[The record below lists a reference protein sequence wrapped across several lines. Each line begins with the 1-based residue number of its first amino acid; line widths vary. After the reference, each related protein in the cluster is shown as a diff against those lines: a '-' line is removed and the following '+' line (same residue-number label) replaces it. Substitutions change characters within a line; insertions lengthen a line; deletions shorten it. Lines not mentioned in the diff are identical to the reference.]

1 MSTIKS
7 FMEIK
12 GWQAARDLSREIFEL
27 TSIGPFSKD
36 FGLKD
41 QINRASGSVMDNIAE
56 GFDRG
61 GTREFLQFLSYS
73 RGSCG
78 EVRSQLFRAYDRKY
92 IDENVFLELEKR
104 TIEVGKIITGL
115 MNYLL
120 KTKIK
125 GYKYQNP

>member
-7 FMEIK
+7 FMEVK
-12 GWQAARDLSREIFEL
+12 GWQAARALSREIFEL
-27 TSIGPFSKD
+27 TCVAPFSKD
-36 FGLKD
+36 YGLKD

-61 GTREFLQFLSYS
+61 GTREFIQFLSYS

-78 EVRSQLFRAYDRKY
+78 ELRSQLFRAYDRNY
-92 IDENVFLELEKR
+92 IDEELFLKLEKR
-104 TIEVGKIITGL
+104 TIEVGKMITGM

-125 GYKYQNP
+125 GYKYQN